1 MRPIMFSNRIK
12 AIINEEFNMFINEIF
27 DKEISTEYTELHTKI
42 DIFDATVYRFQTNSN
57 TSYDLEFI
65 YNYVLGRDEMG
76 DGSKLYQ
83 HINNLKPNETYDS
96 VDIAFTLT
104 ERVRDN
110 NEIDDI
116 IYGAESKK
124 NEPIELMGRIQYLIK
139 EFIKTNDD
147 IKIFVIGK
155 NTKNGKLS
163 MYMKLFDNIFSANF
177 FTIEGNHHGYLEGA
191 IYFMNKILKNV

>member
-1 MRPIMFSNRIK
+1 MRPIMFSNRIE

-65 YNYVLGRDEMG
+65 YNYVLGRDKLE

-104 ERVRDN
+104 ERVKDN
-110 NEIDDI
+110 NDIDDI

-139 EFIKTNDD
+139 EFIKTNNN
-147 IKIFVIGK
+147 INVFVIGK
-155 NTKNGKLS
+155 NTKSGKLS
-163 MYMKLFDNIFSANF
+163 MYMKLFDNIFSTNF
-177 FTIEGNHHGYLEGA
+177 NTIEGNHHGYMEGA
-191 IYFMNKILKNV
+191 IYFINKNVNN